1 MTVRSLARET
11 LQQLHLLKSY
21 RRAKKSYHRAKK
33 SYRRT
38 KSRLKRRFFPA
49 QPLFYTL
56 SPDLLIAIH
65 SCFRKASTLGICA
78 HSDYMEFG
86 VYRGFSLWYAQA
98 LSRDMEIAD
107 MRFFGFD
114 SFKGLPV
121 LKGKDKNGDFQK
133 GMFKSS
139 RPFVEKNLDH
149 YGVDWKRTF
158 LVEGYYSE
166 SLNENTKKEHRFR
179 ECAVCVIDCDLYE
192 ATRDVLNF
200 VGPLLGEKAFIVFD
214 DWNCYQ
220 ADPER
225 GERKAFSEFL
235 ERNPVIRTT
244 SQEMFG
250 ANCQVFLI
258 EKTCVPREAVSKRSF
273 ESFISTSGK
282 KLT

>member
-11 LQQLHLLKSY
+11 LQQLHLLKFY
-21 RRAKKSYHRAKK
+21 RRAK
-33 SYRRT
+33 YRFKT
-38 KSRLKRRFFPA
+38 GSFPA
-49 QPLFYTL
+49 QDPFYTL

-65 SCFRKASTLGICA
+65 SCFRKALKLGISA

-86 VYRGFSLWYAQA
+86 VYRGFALWYAQA
-98 LSRDMEIAD
+98 LARDMEIAD

-114 SFKGLPV
+114 SFKGLPE
-121 LKGKDKNGDFQK
+121 DKSGGFQE
-133 GMFKSS
+133 GIYNSS
-139 RPFVEKNLDH
+139 RASVEKNLDR

-192 ATRDVLNF
+192 STRDVLNF

-214 DWNCYQ
+214 DWNCYK

-235 ERNPVIRTT
+235 ERNPAIRVT
-244 SQEMFG
+244 SQEIFG

-258 EKTCVPREAVSKRSF
+258 EKTCQDE
-273 ESFISTSGK
+273 
-282 KLT
+282 KLE